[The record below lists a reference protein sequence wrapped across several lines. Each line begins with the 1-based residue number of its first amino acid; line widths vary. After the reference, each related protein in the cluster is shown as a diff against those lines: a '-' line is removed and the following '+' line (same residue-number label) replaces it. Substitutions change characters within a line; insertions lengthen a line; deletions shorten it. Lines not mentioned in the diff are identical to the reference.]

1 MSWKFRNIR
10 NVMSGKAL
18 FLYGKLRPINY
29 ATAYCKLHKC
39 YLTKRDVKQKNC
51 KNCKHRIE
59 V

>member
-51 KNCKHRIE
+51 KHRIE